1 VREHGELMYVQEE
14 EARRERLAR
23 AHASLAEE
31 QRRNAERSTRSA
43 EAKER
48 LALLQVRKFLL

>member
-1 VREHGELMYVQEE
+1 MYVQEE

-31 QRRNAERSTRSA
+31 QRGNAERSTRSA
-43 EAKER
+43 NAKER
-48 LALLQVRKFLL
+48 LASLQVSKFMLCFMRAI